1 MAEQSEGKEYE
12 FTDKLNDIT
21 NLLEEMVEQDEL
33 LITRSSSNLNK
44 YDSEQL
50 DVQEESPV
58 VSKFLNNSSNVC
70 GMDKFINEKNCET
83 FNKPAKCSMDSQQ
96 NFFNHLLNEIQFL
109 REEIRMKNI
118 IVKSLLLSKSSKH
131 NEQNLAYK
139 TTNDN
144 FLDENSVQFNICS
157 KDDSPKGNSQGNNDR
172 SDKIVLKHK
181 TFKENL
187 FKVCNDHTADE
198 KTSNEY
204 SDDELINFNLVSTT
218 TSASN
223 LSSIN

>member
-1 MAEQSEGKEYE
+1 
-12 FTDKLNDIT
+12 
-21 NLLEEMVEQDEL
+21 MVEQDEL

-83 FNKPAKCSMDSQQ
+83 SNKPAKCSMDSQQ

-109 REEIRMKNI
+109 REEVRMKNI
-118 IVKSLLLSKSSKH
+118 IIKSLLLSKSLKH

-139 TTNDN
+139 LSYRNSWT
-144 FLDENSVQFNICS
+144 LDARFGRWALDAGLSTPDSEPWTLNSRRWTPDIARLWMCKTLKFKTVQSF
-157 KDDSPKGNSQGNNDR
+157 
-172 SDKIVLKHK
+172 
-181 TFKENL
+181 
-187 FKVCNDHTADE
+187 
-198 KTSNEY
+198 
-204 SDDELINFNLVSTT
+204 
-218 TSASN
+218 
-223 LSSIN
+223 